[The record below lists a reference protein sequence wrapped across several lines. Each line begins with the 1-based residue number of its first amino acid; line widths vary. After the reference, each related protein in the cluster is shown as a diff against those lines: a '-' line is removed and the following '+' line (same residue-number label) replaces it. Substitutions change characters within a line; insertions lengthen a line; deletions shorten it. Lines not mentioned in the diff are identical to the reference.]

1 MTVERALMDEILEKG
16 SDSVISE
23 SNLNDLMANSQEGR
37 QIKRERMSPYAFN
50 QDVAQELFGY
60 EDTVFV
66 PQNGEYEGEI
76 ASVPNTLRDLGGFV
90 LVDYPSKQ
98 AAYLQDR
105 NGEEGCKVVNFGDL
119 QGVDQ
124 SLRRMAHRH
133 LEITEDDPVIG
144 EDVAY
149 SSKGTGVNV
158 ETDNNY
164 EHEVE
169 TGLEEVE

>member
-1 MTVERALMDEILEKG
+1 MISLVEKLFRKAPDDVVHE
-16 SDSVISE
+16 SD
-23 SNLNDLMANSQEGR
+23 LNDLMANSQEGR
-37 QIKRERMSPYAFN
+37 LTKRERMSPYAFN

-76 ASVPNTLRDLGGFV
+76 ASVPNTLEDLGGFV

-105 NGEEGCKVVNFGDL
+105 NGEEGYKVVNFGDL

-149 SSKGTGVNV
+149 SSKGTGVNI